1 MVRMQNYARIYISG
15 GTKPGVDPFKQDNRR
30 MMREKWAEF
39 CTDHCPHP
47 GEDCTRGTCKEF
59 KALFGRRKDA

>member
-1 MVRMQNYARIYISG
+1 MIRLRN
-15 GTKPGVDPFKQDNRR
+15 PLGVYSPAKRPSSAPFKQDNRR

-39 CTDHCPHP
+39 CTEHCPHP
-47 GEDCTRGTCKEF
+47 GKDCTRGTCKEF